1 MNEFQTLSAIMAFYF
16 FLSFVIPGIASKMF
30 DEATFVGD
38 LMAGSLILSVILW
51 FIFGRKMVINSK

>member
-30 DEATFVGD
+30 DEATSVVD
-38 LMAGSLILSVILW
+38 LMAGTLILSV
-51 FIFGRKMVINSK
+51 